1 VVILLNPFEGVEFDW
16 MPIIGPLIIL
26 IVTMFAIAFI
36 YRIFFKWLPKGLY
49 IFLIGPVYLLG
60 LYLWF
65 VPMNVGFHE
74 LFK

>member
-1 VVILLNPFEGVEFDW
+1 MNPFEGVEFDW
-16 MPIIGPLIIL
+16 MPIIGPLVIL

-36 YRIFFKWLPKGLY
+36 YRIFFKWLPNGLY
-49 IFLIGPVYLLG
+49 NFLIGPVCLIG

-65 VPMNVGFHE
+65 VPMNVGFYE